1 VDEASWSPRDKQ
13 IAPWFALLTV
23 VGVGI
28 LLSTALFMIAPM
40 VLEFTVRMGSALARG
55 TAAGALFWDSA
66 VSLLMVTLE
75 LVVLPL
81 LVGRRRDR
89 TTT

>member
-1 VDEASWSPRDKQ
+1 
-13 IAPWFALLTV
+13 
-23 VGVGI
+23 
-28 LLSTALFMIAPM
+28 
-40 VLEFTVRMGSALARG
+40 LEFTVRMGSALARG